1 MFILVAV
8 LLLVLIG
15 GAVAAYAY
23 DSSREN
29 VIAEGVTVAGVDVG
43 GMDVDQA
50 RAVVERRLSE
60 PLEQP
65 IAVVRGKRRFNL
77 SADDAGV
84 QADVPGMVDAALQS
98 SRSGSIISRVTRDL
112 SGGEENA
119 EVSARVTYDQQAVN
133 RLVNRVAKGIDREA
147 RDAEVS
153 FPSLEKV
160 KEQKG
165 REVKAAVLRR
175 RLAQALTVPGVD
187 RRVTAPVRIKRPK
200 VTQAELANKYPAL
213 LVADRANFQ
222 LRFYKNLQLVKS
234 YTVAVGAVGFDTP
247 AGLYHIQNKAVDP
260 AWTVPNSDWAGSLAG
275 TVVPGGTRGESAQ
288 GALAGNLRRRRHP
301 RHRPDLL
308 ARERSLPRLH
318 PDGHPGR
325 DRALR
330 PGTGRSTDLHR
341 LADADP
347 VDRHLLPA
355 LLLQKGLTA
364 GMSKT
369 KRADEDA
376 SFPLAQNRVPHRG
389 GVTGPSDRVPRL
401 DRRLLLVNESGFGKL
416 SSRGHSPVRGV
427 DEERS
432 HAGRG

>member
-23 DSSREN
+23 DSSRED

-50 RAVVERRLSE
+50 RAVVERRLRE

-165 REVKAAVLRR
+165 RKVKAAVLRR

-187 RRVTAPVRIKRPK
+187 RRVRAPVRIKRPK
-200 VTQAELANKYPAL
+200 VTQAELADKYPAL

-222 LRFYKNLQLVKS
+222 LLFYKNLQLVKT

-260 AWTVPNSDWAGSLAG
+260 AWTVPNSGWAGDLAG
-275 TVVPGGTRGESAQ
+275 TVVPGGTAENPLKARWLGIFDGAGIHGTDQTYSLGSAASHGCIRMAIPDVIELYDQ
-288 GALAGNLRRRRHP
+288 VQVGAPIYIA
-301 RHRPDLL
+301 
-308 ARERSLPRLH
+308 
-318 PDGHPGR
+318 
-325 DRALR
+325 
-330 PGTGRSTDLHR
+330 
-341 LADADP
+341 
-347 VDRHLLPA
+347 
-355 LLLQKGLTA
+355 
-364 GMSKT
+364 
-369 KRADEDA
+369 
-376 SFPLAQNRVPHRG
+376 
-389 GVTGPSDRVPRL
+389 
-401 DRRLLLVNESGFGKL
+401 
-416 SSRGHSPVRGV
+416 
-427 DEERS
+427 
-432 HAGRG
+432 